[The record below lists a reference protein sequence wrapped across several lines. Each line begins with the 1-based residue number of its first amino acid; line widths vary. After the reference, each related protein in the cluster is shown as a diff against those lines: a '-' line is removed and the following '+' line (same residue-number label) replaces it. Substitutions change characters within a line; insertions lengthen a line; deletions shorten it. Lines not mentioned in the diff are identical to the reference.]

1 MSTIFKS
8 GMYKSTIFQATT
20 LPSLP
25 STIQLYRAIR
35 KGQQFLVKRL
45 INSRRNLVD
54 IPSPNGYYPL
64 ANAIIFGEI
73 DIIDILLSAGASV
86 HTGNRINGAT
96 PLHLAFYY
104 GHITVSKVLMNKNA
118 KLSAVDCIKLTPAH
132 YAVIAEQQDI
142 LKFAIENKC
151 DMEAKDICGWTLL
164 LRAGKI

>member
-1 MSTIFKS
+1 MS
-8 GMYKSTIFQATT
+8 KSTIFQATT

-96 PLHLAFYY
+96 PLHVSMEFYFNY
-104 GHITVSKVLMNKNA
+104 
-118 KLSAVDCIKLTPAH
+118 
-132 YAVIAEQQDI
+132 EQN
-142 LKFAIENKC
+142 FASMDN
-151 DMEAKDICGWTLL
+151 DN
-164 LRAGKI
+164 